1 MSESEIARCT
11 LLLHYLHQRFKHGR
25 KSHLL
30 QSDSYDTTR
39 SLSKQDYHLL
49 LFPVGLLVFV
59 FVFFLLV

>member
-11 LLLHYLHQRFKHGR
+11 LLLHYLHQRFKHER

-30 QSDSYDTTR
+30 QSDSYNTTQ

-49 LFPVGLLVFV
+49 LFPVGRLVFV
-59 FVFFLLV
+59 FVFLLV